1 MANYTTGTITL
12 TNGSAVVIG
21 TGTAWQTALIVAG
34 VVYPDAA
41 GNPLPIASVNSN
53 VNITAATKWRGA
65 TGTYAY
71 AIAREDDENQ
81 IIRNAEALSE
91 LIEEMRNGTL
101 FKYDVSGPLS
111 GRNSYGAQPQGFS
124 YLVNDGATLALYVK
138 RSATLNDWAGPFS
151 YGVGPQ
157 GIQGPTGP
165 YTEIIIGTVTT
176 RPAGS
181 GATVTQTVVDAD
193 TVALNFGIPAG
204 QNGTGTGSVTSVGL
218 SAPTGLT
225 VGGSPVTTSGT
236 LALTWSAGYQGY
248 TTTEANK
255 LAGIKA
261 GSDVT
266 GPASAANLHLAVFSG
281 TTGKVITSI
290 GFAPG
295 NAAARNVGTVAG
307 TVAAGDDGRMNDNV
321 KTNVESQTI
330 TGGAGVT
337 ALNLGVI
344 SAGTVTIDPSRRPMQ
359 SYNNGG
365 AHTFAPAAVT
375 GYCVVQ
381 IYNSATA
388 GAITFTGF
396 AKVSGDAYVT
406 DNTALFLA
414 YVTNVTGVPSVAL
427 QRIA

>member
-1 MANYTTGTITL
+1 MNKAQQARRQRQKQELENL
-12 TNGSAVVIG
+12 AVGSSATSSLRQVSP
-21 TGTAWQTALIVAG
+21 G
-34 VVYPDAA
+34 VVALDL
-41 GNPLPIASVNSN
+41 GLP
-53 VNITAATKWRGA
+53 RG
-65 TGTYAY
+65 
-71 AIAREDDENQ
+71 
-81 IIRNAEALSE
+81 
-91 LIEEMRNGTL
+91 
-101 FKYDVSGPLS
+101 V
-111 GRNSYGAQPQGFS
+111 
-124 YLVNDGATLALYVK
+124 
-138 RSATLNDWAGPFS
+138 
-151 YGVGPQ
+151 
-157 GIQGPTGP
+157 
-165 YTEIIIGTVTT
+165 
-176 RPAGS
+176 
-181 GATVTQTVVDAD
+181 
-193 TVALNFGIPAG
+193 
-204 QNGTGTGSVTSVGL
+204 NGTGTGSVTSVGL

-236 LALTWSAGYQGY
+236 LALTWTAGYQGY

-266 GPASAANLHLAVFSG
+266 GPASAGNLHLAVFSG

-295 NAAARNVGTVAG
+295 NAAARNVGVAAG
-307 TVAAGDDGRMNDNV
+307 TVAEGNDVRFNDNV

-337 ALNLGVI
+337 ALNLGVVN
-344 SAGTVTIDPSRRPMQ
+344 SGTLTIDPSRRPMQ

-414 YVTNVTGVPSVAL
+414 YVTNVTGVPSVTL